1 MKNLWYSIRSV
12 LAIMIVATVC
22 YGFLTGKVA
31 GEVIVGLAG
40 TVVALYFTRDRA
52 AEKPIEK

>member
-1 MKNLWYSIRSV
+1 MKQLWHSIRSC

-40 TVVALYFTRDRA
+40 TVVALYFTRDRSSENHV
-52 AEKPIEK
+52 EK

>member
-1 MKNLWYSIRSV
+1 
-12 LAIMIVATVC
+12 MIVATVC